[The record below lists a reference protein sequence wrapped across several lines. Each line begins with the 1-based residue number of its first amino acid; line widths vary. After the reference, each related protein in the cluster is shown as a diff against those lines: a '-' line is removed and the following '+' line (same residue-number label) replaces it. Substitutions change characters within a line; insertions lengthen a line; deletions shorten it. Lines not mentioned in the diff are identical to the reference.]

1 MKKVS
6 AHDAAALPASRVAPI
21 SVAVLGVG
29 GMGCSVIGHLKEC
42 KPVGRIVAYDV
53 DAKRLDQVRQS
64 EKVDATADLGAILS
78 DKSITLVFITAS
90 NYAHKDLTMKSLAA
104 GKAVMC
110 EKPMAATLA
119 DATAMVEAAERRHGF
134 LQIGFEARYSKL
146 YMRIK
151 EWIDAG
157 LLGRVVNTNCYYMT
171 SCFGKKEWRVKKGV
185 CGNMFGEKLSHY
197 VDLPRWWIGAPVE
210 EVTSYCAP
218 NTVPYMEVRDNY
230 QTSYR
235 FTGGAVSHLTYMMGP
250 PSTFRGDPLQ
260 NFINQQIGDGHALR
274 YLVAGTAGAAEGDV
288 FARTIKRWEYADGPE
303 YMESNLV
310 ETVKWEAEE
319 DHFYF
324 HNTTDQTHDI
334 VRRVI
339 EGLPPFTSPRD
350 SLETTRLCFAAERS
364 ADLGR
369 TVRHDEMLEL

>member
-1 MKKVS
+1 MKKLS

-21 SVAVLGVG
+21 SVAVLGAG
-29 GMGCSVIGHLKEC
+29 GMGCTVIGHLKEC
-42 KPVGRIVAYDV
+42 KAVGRIVAYDV

-64 EKVDATADLGAILS
+64 ERVDAAADLGGVLS
-78 DKSITLVFITAS
+78 DGSIPLVFIAAS
-90 NYAHKDLTMKSLAA
+90 NDAHKDLTIKSLAA

-110 EKPMAATLA
+110 EKPMAISVA

-134 LQIGFEARYSKL
+134 LQIGFELRYSRL
-146 YMRIK
+146 YTRIK

-157 LLGRVVNTNCYYMT
+157 LLGRVVNTNCYYVT
-171 SCFGKKEWRVKKGV
+171 SCWSKKEWRVKKDA

-210 EVTSYCAP
+210 EVASYCAP

-235 FTGGAVSHLTYMMGP
+235 FTGGAVSHLTFMMGP
-250 PSTFRGDPLQ
+250 PATFRGDPLQ
-260 NFINQQIGDGHALR
+260 NFVSQQIGDGHNLR
-274 YLVAGTAGAAEGDV
+274 YLVAGASGSAEADV
-288 FARTIKRWEYADGPE
+288 FARTIKRWEYVDGPE

-310 ETVKWEAEE
+310 ETVKWDAAE
-319 DHFYF
+319 DHVYF
-324 HNTTDQTHDI
+324 HNTRDQTHDI

-339 EGLPPFTSPRD
+339 EGLPPATSPRD
-350 SLETTRLCFAAERS
+350 SLETMRLCFAAERS
-364 ADLGR
+364 AELGR
-369 TVRHDEMLEL
+369 PVRLDEMLEL